1 MEEWE
6 HHMPP
11 FISLLSAERFK
22 KIIKVVRVNLNQA
35 AIIEMEHKVLKN
47 QVDKQ
52 GERNLTLQ
60 KSVQTRGS
68 LKAS

>member
-1 MEEWE
+1 
-6 HHMPP
+6 MPP